1 MGSVDELALV
11 VVGRAFFLS
20 SVDLGVGGIEVDRR
34 ALFDECCATL
44 GWQHR
49 EHTRDELHVGLFHMS
64 ACRGIEALAQ
74 SDHRRRRRHT
84 GHSAQSETGSVLSLV
99 VEVAEEVTTGEHH
112 LGECDHQPAEHEPR
126 LRFLIGGPLSS
137 IVSVIPSSLSS
148 LATRRRPARG
158 VIRPSDAPSTT
169 LRLFFDMLLTRQVPF
184 VRDHGGLLQPPFS
197 QVKGTLSRI
206 ERVFAA
212 AYSRIWLRS
221 AVISSASA
229 VSVAATKRR
238 DTADLEV
245 ERLFAS
251 TVAPT
256 GSRPAP

>member
-11 VVGRAFFLS
+11 VVGRAFLLS

-112 LGECDHQPAEHEPR
+112 LGECDHQPAEHEAA
-126 LRFLIGGPLSS
+126 F
-137 IVSVIPSSLSS
+137 
-148 LATRRRPARG
+148 A
-158 VIRPSDAPSTT
+158 
-169 LRLFFDMLLTRQVPF
+169 LLDR
-184 VRDHGGLLQPPFS
+184 
-197 QVKGTLSRI
+197 
-206 ERVFAA
+206 
-212 AYSRIWLRS
+212 RS
-221 AVISSASA
+221 AVIDRVGDPEQFVELGHQMKTGPGSDPTVRRSQHHLA
-229 VSVAATKRR
+229 VGVQVIPQPNVQVIHHWAPRFLSTPSDLSV
-238 DTADLEV
+238 
-245 ERLFAS
+245 
-251 TVAPT
+251 
-256 GSRPAP
+256 PAGAGR